1 MSTSIPALAAEAL
14 MLPVE
19 IVLIVLAAA
28 VVLTGFWCGMRAFR
42 AKLDAEAELAELG
55 GRLLDVQESERSRI
69 ASELHDGIS
78 QELAVVALNLDD
90 MEDRL
95 TGSSGQRAE
104 IMLLARRVRGIADEL
119 QQITRG
125 LHPARL
131 QHLGLVPSLR
141 ALAAEMGHG
150 QVSIEVAESAWP
162 ADLPAEVA
170 LSLYRVAQEAIH
182 NAIKH
187 SGSGSILVSLRREHE
202 ELSLVVSD
210 NGIGFS
216 PRFTGSLNGLGIP
229 SMRHRL
235 KNIGGSLNI
244 VSAPGQGT
252 SVNASL
258 SEQHRYARPRVH
270 TGHRFDRHL
279 EAPGIY
285 N

>member
-1 MSTSIPALAAEAL
+1 
-14 MLPVE
+14 MLSVE

-28 VVLTGFWCGMRAFR
+28 ILLTAFWCGVRTLR
-42 AKLDAEAELAELG
+42 AKLDAEAELAQLG

-119 QQITRG
+119 QHITRG
-125 LHPARL
+125 LNPARL

-141 ALAAEMGHG
+141 ALAAEMQHG
-150 QVSIEVAESAWP
+150 QVCIEVAEHGWP
-162 ADLPAEVA
+162 TDLPADVA

-187 SGSGSILVSLRREHE
+187 SGSGSILVSLRREGD
-202 ELSLVVSD
+202 ELSLLVSD
-210 NGIGFS
+210 NGVGFT
-216 PRFTGSLNGLGIP
+216 PRFTGSLNGLGIA

-235 KNIGGSLNI
+235 RHIGGSLSI

-252 SVNASL
+252 TVNASL
-258 SEQHRYARPRVH
+258 SEHFGYAQPRMGAVQEY
-270 TGHRFDRHL
+270 RD
-279 EAPGIY
+279 Y
-285 N
+285 V

>member
-1 MSTSIPALAAEAL
+1 

-19 IVLIVLAAA
+19 VVLIALVAAILLAA
-28 VVLTGFWCGMRAFR
+28 LWYGMRTFR
-42 AKLDAEAELAELG
+42 AKIDAEAELAQLG

-104 IMLLARRVRGIADEL
+104 IMLLARRVRGIADEI
-119 QQITRG
+119 QHITRG

-141 ALAAEMGHG
+141 ALAAEMQHG
-150 QVSIEVAESAWP
+150 QVHIQVAEHRWPPTLP
-162 ADLPAEVA
+162 ADVA

-187 SGSGSILVSLRREHE
+187 SGSGSILVSLRCEHDQ
-202 ELSLVVSD
+202 LSLVVSD
-210 NGIGFS
+210 NGVGFT
-216 PRFTGSLNGLGIP
+216 PRFTGSLNGLGIA

-235 KNIGGSLNI
+235 RNLGGSLHI

-252 SVNASL
+252 TVNASL
-258 SEQHRYARPRVH
+258 SEGYRYA
-270 TGHRFDRHL
+270 
-279 EAPGIY
+279 APHFPAVQEY
-285 N
+285 RDYM